1 MAEHQHALRP
11 ARHEARDVDI
21 RLLALGLAGTLAVL
35 LMGSL
40 LVGVI
45 YPGIV
50 VDQRLPG
57 PVPHYPD
64 PQLQTDPARDLRR
77 FVAEEMAEL
86 NSSGWID
93 QAHGIAH
100 IPIDEAMRRI
110 AHDGIPDWPTPQET
124 AR

>member
-1 MAEHQHALRP
+1 MADHNAALPP
-11 ARHEARDVDI
+11 ARHEASDVDA
-21 RLLALGLAGTLAVL
+21 RLLTFGLAGTLVVL

-40 LVGVI
+40 LVGWI

-50 VDQRLPG
+50 VDQRLLG
-57 PVPHYPD
+57 PVPHYPN

-77 FVAEEMAEL
+77 FVAGEMAEL

-93 QAHGIAH
+93 QTQGIAH
-100 IPIDEAMRRI
+100 IPIDTAMRRV
-110 AHDGIPDWPTPQET
+110 AHDGIPDWPTPREA

>member
-1 MAEHQHALRP
+1 MAEHNAALPP
-11 ARHEARDVDI
+11 ARHEASDVDA
-21 RLLALGLAGTLAVL
+21 RLLTLGLGGTLVVL
-35 LMGSL
+35 LMVSL
-40 LVGVI
+40 LVGWI

-57 PVPHYPD
+57 PVPQYPN

-77 FVAEEMAEL
+77 FVAAEMAEL

-93 QAHGIAH
+93 QTHGIAH
-100 IPIDEAMRRI
+100 IPIDTAMQRI
-110 AHDGIPDWPTPQET
+110 AHDGIPDWPTPRET